1 MLHIHIAFNVNVTPE
16 YASKTCMPCHKTCNS
31 SISGYKYTSMFTNVI
46 DYLLGLIKAKIIKY
60 RLVTTKAIDCSS
72 VKSQAMLN
80 GMNSNHRM
88 D

>member
-1 MLHIHIAFNVNVTPE
+1 
-16 YASKTCMPCHKTCNS
+16 
-31 SISGYKYTSMFTNVI
+31 MFTNVV

-60 RLVTTKAIDCSS
+60 CLVTTKAINCSL

-80 GMNSNHRM
+80 GMNLNHRM